1 MYVSESVLKK
11 PSPRLSTPLQWHSYT
26 LLGHNRRM
34 PRPKTQ
40 RKNFKLVHSEEHTQR
55 SHARMCKKRKE
66 EPETYTH
73 SVYVMLLRIPV
84 KIANSLRRNTVV
96 KSFFGDFVVWLS
108 LLCKSLH
115 VQRVTSFNENRSK
128 WTSSEANEC
137 VYHTHTH
144 TRTTYWCFFVE
155 LCCALFHIC
164 RDRCVCVVRACYGFI
179 SRKGFPSSWTFSTCS
194 LVRLQTNKT
203 TWEKV

>member
-1 MYVSESVLKK
+1 MCLRVCSKNLASPL
-11 PSPRLSTPLQWHSYT
+11 PSHSNT

-40 RKNFKLVHSEEHTQR
+40 RKNFKLVHSEEHTHR
-55 SHARMCKKRKE
+55 THARMCKKRKE

-144 TRTTYWCFFVE
+144 TRTSY
-155 LCCALFHIC
+155 
-164 RDRCVCVVRACYGFI
+164 
-179 SRKGFPSSWTFSTCS
+179 
-194 LVRLQTNKT
+194 
-203 TWEKV
+203 